1 MLFSRFYIADY
12 GSLLLRFSALW
23 AIFRVFFWFWSAPVE
38 HFFADF
44 SINFRLFS
52 SNEISFKIVFLRLHE
67 KNLHSG
73 DALGDH
79 FSIDFESFFNAFL
92 THFGALFGVL
102 RGAPGASRT
111 HPKQSRKTLPK
122 PSPSH
127 GPDRPGRRKTIQ
139 FLTGSAGR
147 AGPDRFLLTLNRC
160 CS

>member
-1 MLFSRFYIADY
+1 MALFYSVFRSFGRFFA
-12 GSLLLRFSALW
+12 FF
-23 AIFRVFFWFWSAPVE
+23 FRFWSAPVDN
-38 HFFADF
+38 FFADF
-44 SINFRLFS
+44 SVNFRLFS
-52 SNEISFKIVFLRLHE
+52 STEISFKIVFLRLLE
-67 KNLHSG
+67 KNPHSG

-147 AGPDRFLLTLNRC
+147 AGMRV
-160 CS
+160 